1 MSLRQRTKR
10 RVAKENYER
19 LSAIIQYKD
28 TYTRI
33 QKIEALQT
41 CGFNISRKTDSG
53 RTEKKLE
60 EFFKIVAQKLLSIYE
75 ERLEATRKR
84 RMRKRRNNGKK
95 RIPQKKK

>member
-33 QKIEALQT
+33 QKIEALQA
-41 CGFNISRKTDSG
+41 CGFNISRKTDSN
-53 RTEKKLE
+53 RTEKKLNE
-60 EFFKIVAQKLLSIYE
+60 YFKIVAQKLLVIRNEQLVSN
-75 ERLEATRKR
+75 RKR
-84 RMRKRRNNGKK
+84 RMRRRRN
-95 RIPQKKK
+95 R